1 MTLTLTLTFIFIIC
15 LGFGINKRYIF
26 LFNHISFFLT
36 IFSYTL
42 QKLFK
47 LVKNSLFL
55 HFESRHFMTLT
66 LTFTFIFIICLG
78 LVSIKDTLFYI
89 TILVLFLPSSATFHK
104 KGFKLVKNPLFL
116 HFDSRQFMTLT
127 MTFIHPFLQPV

>member
-1 MTLTLTLTFIFIIC
+1 MPKLLFFFAFFENVPFVTLTLTFIFITC
-15 LGFGINKRYIF
+15 LRFGINKRYFF

-47 LVKNSLFL
+47 LVKNPFFL

-66 LTFTFIFIICLG
+66 LTFT
-78 LVSIKDTLFYI
+78 Y
-89 TILVLFLPSSATFHK
+89 
-104 KGFKLVKNPLFL
+104 
-116 HFDSRQFMTLT
+116 Q
-127 MTFIHPFLQPV
+127 FLQPV